1 MHARAHAHAQLCC
14 KKATLIYSDIQ
25 YYILP
30 SLLNTS
36 GQGRVSFEMER
47 LPILAKYVGAA
58 IMLER
63 LPAHACRLQS
73 RPKECKDE
81 EAEDEGKANQKKV
94 KRGEEDQE
102 KKVNNSQQPDS
113 SSGGLRI
120 AFVCVTCMAVDRFWW
135 HILGAAFRSS
145 IFVFLTVI
153 FLPL

>member
-1 MHARAHAHAQLCC
+1 
-14 KKATLIYSDIQ
+14 
-25 YYILP
+25 
-30 SLLNTS
+30 
-36 GQGRVSFEMER
+36 MER

-94 KRGEEDQE
+94 KRSEEDQEE

-113 SSGGLRI
+113 SSGGHRI
-120 AFVCVTCMAVDRFWW
+120 AFVCVTCMAVDLFWW
-135 HILGAAFRSS
+135 HILGAARFDPP
-145 IFVFLTVI
+145 FLF
-153 FLPL
+153 FLQ